1 MDITIIHTIDLI
13 QTFTLGVIKMNVF
26 QPDFVS
32 DEYFVVKYYLK
43 GKTSLKDAAWNLAI
57 GQSIGNPNNRSVWE
71 TDEMFRDHSCIIKGD
86 KDYLSLV
93 KEGMIEIAFPL
104 ANINL
109 EEDGVSQILCH
120 IAGGQVDILEVEEC
134 HVLDIKLPEHI
145 DRSFTLRPAYG
156 IDGFRKFNG
165 VEGKPFFGGIIKPKV
180 GMSPTVLLE
189 AVKEMVH
196 GGVNFI
202 KEDELLGDPAHC
214 PLKERVP
221 LINNWLAK
229 NAPNVMYT
237 FCINGDSPYALQ
249 RAQFIADEGGLGIH
263 INVWSGLG
271 VYRAIRKQNPNLWIH
286 FQKSGDKFF
295 TDRRAPNHIYWPV
308 ICKIAGWSG
317 SDSIH
322 AGMIGGYM
330 NQDETELADALK
342 VLWKYNVIP
351 ALSCG
356 MHPGLVQSINSML
369 DSHDW
374 MANVGGAMHG
384 HPMGTLAGGLAMR
397 QAIDGNHEV
406 EYEEA
411 IKKWGFK
418 EINPD
423 LQYRIF

>member
-1 MDITIIHTIDLI
+1 MSVNIFTRDIDLS
-13 QTFTLGVIKMNVF
+13 K
-26 QPDFVS
+26 
-32 DEYFVVKYYLK
+32 YFVVKYFLK
-43 GKTSLKDAAWNLAI
+43 GRTSLKDAAWNLAI

-71 TDEMFRDHSCIIKGD
+71 TDQMFQDHSCFILAD
-86 KDYLSLV
+86 KAYLESI
-93 KEGMIEIAFPL
+93 KEGIVEIAFPL

-109 EEDGVSQILCH
+109 EEDGISQILCH
-120 IAGGQVDILEVEEC
+120 IAGGQVDILEIEQC
-134 HVLDIKLPEHI
+134 HVLDINLPEEVE
-145 DRSFTLRPAYG
+145 RQFTLKPAYG
-156 IDGFRKFNG
+156 IDGFREFSW
-165 VEGKPFFGGIIKPKV
+165 VEQKPFFGGIIKPKV
-180 GMSPTVLLE
+180 GMSPKVLLE
-189 AVKEMVH
+189 AVKEMVD

-202 KEDELLGDPAHC
+202 KEDELLGDPSHC
-214 PLKERVP
+214 PLVERVP
-221 LINNWLAK
+221 LISNWLAK
-229 NAPNVMYT
+229 HASNVMYT
-237 FCINGDSPYALQ
+237 FCINGDSPHALQ
-249 RAQFIADEGGLGIH
+249 RAQFVENEGGLGIH

-271 VYRAIRKQNPNLWIH
+271 VYRAIRKQNPKLWIH

-330 NQDETELADALK
+330 NQDDTELQDALK

-356 MHPGLVQSINSML
+356 MHPGLVQHINGLLNSY
-369 DSHDW
+369 DW

-384 HPMGTLAGGLAMR
+384 HPMGTEAGGRAMR
-397 QAIDGNHEV
+397 QAIDGYTGP
-406 EYEEA
+406 EYEAA

-418 EINPD
+418 EVNPD